1 MSKYL
6 TVFLIL
12 TSLILSITGCK
23 DYKEEYTKDSGYS
36 VRTLDNGDVYHI
48 IQKDYEQ
55 EYSIQE
61 VFSHNY
67 KNNTYPELKNEG
79 IIFDY
84 SEYKEYCDLFGVEP
98 AYTDEN
104 SNYIVV
110 SYGSGASWVDVR
122 LADVEFDDENKNV
135 NLYLWE
141 ETNGIM
147 GSGSGYILVIPTDK
161 DKDYSIN
168 IEMCITEEWFDIV
181 TDEDKLDNY
190 FRNQMA
196 DKPVIYLYPEEKTQ
210 LNLKLDFD
218 GELTAIYPEYENG
231 WNITAEP
238 DGTLTDSNGREYNY
252 LFWEGKTNTI
262 FEFDE
267 GFCVKGEDTLEF
279 LEKALTELGLTYK
292 EQDDFITYWLP
303 KMQNNKYNIISF
315 QGDNYIQSA
324 SLEASCK
331 IDTEIRVFMA
341 WRASDKFVNIKEQK
355 LSSSDRVG
363 FTLVEWGGTEIK

>member
-23 DYKEEYTKDSGYS
+23 DYKEEYTKGSGYS

-104 SNYIVV
+104 LNYIVV
-110 SYGSGASWVDVR
+110 SYGSGGSWVDVR

-135 NLYLWE
+135 NLYLW
-141 ETNGIM
+141 
-147 GSGSGYILVIPTDK
+147 
-161 DKDYSIN
+161 
-168 IEMCITEEWFDIV
+168 V
-181 TDEDKLDNY
+181 TKLL
-190 FRNQMA
+190 R
-196 DKPVIYLYPEEKTQ
+196 
-210 LNLKLDFD
+210 
-218 GELTAIYPEYENG
+218 
-231 WNITAEP
+231 
-238 DGTLTDSNGREYNY
+238 
-252 LFWEGKTNTI
+252 
-262 FEFDE
+262 
-267 GFCVKGEDTLEF
+267 
-279 LEKALTELGLTYK
+279 
-292 EQDDFITYWLP
+292 
-303 KMQNNKYNIISF
+303 
-315 QGDNYIQSA
+315 
-324 SLEASCK
+324 K
-331 IDTEIRVFMA
+331 I
-341 WRASDKFVNIKEQK
+341 
-355 LSSSDRVG
+355 
-363 FTLVEWGGTEIK
+363 

>member
-1 MSKYL
+1 M
-6 TVFLIL
+6 
-12 TSLILSITGCK
+12 
-23 DYKEEYTKDSGYS
+23 
-36 VRTLDNGDVYHI
+36 
-48 IQKDYEQ
+48 Q
-55 EYSIQE
+55 
-61 VFSHNY
+61 
-67 KNNTYPELKNEG
+67 
-79 IIFDY
+79 
-84 SEYKEYCDLFGVEP
+84 
-98 AYTDEN
+98 
-104 SNYIVV
+104 IVI
-110 SYGSGASWVDVR
+110 
-122 LADVEFDDENKNV
+122 
-135 NLYLWE
+135 NLYIFIVAE
-141 ETNGIM
+141 DTHGIM

-355 LSSSDRVG
+355 LSSPDRVG